1 MSIPIPSKKILL
13 GSTGGIAAYKAAEL
27 VRLLVKQD
35 MDVQVV
41 MTASAC
47 QFITPL
53 TLQALSG
60 KPVLTDLWDN
70 SGNGM
75 SHINLARDSDAI
87 LIAPASANFIAK
99 LVHGAADDLLSTL
112 CLARGKCP
120 LLVAPA
126 MNVEMWQNPATQR
139 NIAQLTK
146 DGIAVLGPD
155 SGDQACGETGMGRML
170 EPQALLEELEASFQ
184 PKILAGT
191 KIMITAGATFEA
203 IDPVRGIT
211 NLSSGKMGYALA
223 SAAHEMGASVTLVSA
238 ACLDAPRGVQVRS
251 VVSAQNM
258 LDAVM
263 AHIAEQDVFI
273 GVAAV
278 SDYRVAHPQQQKIK
292 KNGQTLSL
300 ELVQNPDIL
309 ATVANLPKPPFCVG
323 FAAESEN
330 LLPYA
335 EQKRRDKKLPLLAA
349 NLVQDG
355 FGGDTNTLVLLDN
368 AGTHPLPSA
377 SKIKLARQLLQH
389 MAKLLGN

>member
-1 MSIPIPSKKILL
+1 MSIPTPSKKILL
-13 GSTGGIAAYKAAEL
+13 GITGGIAAYKAAEL
-27 VRLLVKQD
+27 VRLLVKQN

-70 SGNGM
+70 AGNGM
-75 SHINLARDSDAI
+75 SHINLARDADAI
-87 LIAPASANFIAK
+87 VIAPASANFITK
-99 LVHGAADDLLSTL
+99 LTHGAADDLLSTL
-112 CLARGKCP
+112 CLARGQCS

-139 NIAQLTK
+139 NITQLK
-146 DGIAVLGPD
+146 ADGIAVLGPD
-155 SGDQACGETGMGRML
+155 SGDQACGETGLGRML
-170 EPQALLEELEASFQ
+170 EPQTLLEALEASFH
-184 PKILAGT
+184 PKILQG
-191 KIMITAGATFEA
+191 KSLMVTAGATFEA

-211 NLSSGKMGYALA
+211 NLSSGKMGYAVA
-223 SAAHEMGASVTLVSA
+223 RAAHEMGASVTLISA
-238 ACLDAPRGVQVRS
+238 ACLDAPRGVNVIS

-263 AHIAEQDVFI
+263 AYIAKQDIFI

-278 SDYRVAHPQQQKIK
+278 SDYRAANPKPQKIK
-292 KNGQTLSL
+292 KDGNALTL

-309 ATVANLPKPPFCVG
+309 TAVANLPNPPFCVG

-330 LLPYA
+330 LLQYA
-335 EQKRRDKKLPLLAA
+335 EQKRRQKKLPLLAA

-355 FGGDTNTLVLLDN
+355 FGRDENTLILLDDK
-368 AGTHPLPSA
+368 GSHPLPTA
-377 SKIKLARQLLQH
+377 DKLTLARQLLQH
-389 MAKLLGN
+389 IASLLGK